1 MEADSEALW
10 EDMQSLAAVYG
21 VPILGSDS
29 SFAIDKDGEPVCG
42 ITRRHA
48 DELAR
53 FGGGQLH
60 CTAAF
65 IGGVAAQEVVKI
77 ITHQYIPLNNCY
89 MFNGIASSGAT
100 FRL

>member
-1 MEADSEALW
+1 MEADTEALW
-10 EDMQSLAAVYG
+10 EDMQSLAAIYE
-21 VPILGSDS
+21 VPVLGSDA
-29 SFAIDKDGEPVCG
+29 SFAMDTEEEPLCG

-48 DELAR
+48 EELAR

-65 IGGVAAQEVVKI
+65 VGGVAAQEIVKI

-89 MFNGIASSGAT
+89 IFNGIASCGAT
-100 FRL
+100 LRV

>member
-1 MEADSEALW
+1 MEEDTEALW
-10 EDMQSLAAVYG
+10 EDIQSLAAIYE
-21 VPILGSDS
+21 VPILGSDA
-29 SFAIDKDGEPVCG
+29 SFGMDTDEGLLCG

-48 DELAR
+48 EELAR

-65 IGGVAAQEVVKI
+65 IGGVAAQEIVKI

-89 MFNGIASSGAT
+89 IFNGIASCGAT
-100 FRL
+100 FRV

>member
-21 VPILGSDS
+21 VPVLGSEAGFGMDQ
-29 SFAIDKDGEPVCG
+29 DEEPLCG
-42 ITRRHA
+42 IARRHA
-48 DELAR
+48 EELSR

-65 IGGVAAQEVVKI
+65 IGGVAAQEIVKI
-77 ITHQYIPLNNCY
+77 ITHQYTPLNNCY
-89 MFNGIASSGAT
+89 LFNGIASCGAT